1 MASAAPSLPPLMES
15 GAASASN
22 ADGPTQPQQHQD
34 QGQSQH
40 QQPDSS
46 RPLPPPLDTMRAY
59 RACLNCRN
67 RKSKC
72 DLDANQGRP
81 PCRRCQREGKECIL
95 GESHRGGRRVR
106 KKPRLDHED
115 PTPDDPSSSLGFQT
129 ALQTPTTASNPG
141 YSSSGAVNANYSPHS
156 TRHAPQPPQPIH
168 DQYDNRQEPAYGWHQ
183 QPTPTNTTRSDSTGA
198 SRNATEQANLLN
210 QPTDP
215 SFLHRAGSSASI
227 LTKSGER
234 TTVQENIA
242 SADLQN
248 PSDAL
253 DILAQV
259 ADRVDEGDSS
269 ASDQNQGLSK
279 QKHIR
284 PISHLQGP
292 NHSKVDDQFHYK
304 PVQDGS
310 LSPEMI
316 YHLFSSYEEYFHPF
330 FPIIPRETFDRTR
343 LPWLSRHEPHLFSAI
358 LTVASKDNERVH
370 QVCYDHNQQLIS
382 MLLAGTDAN
391 VEAVEAL
398 LLLSQWVSHRPQ
410 ASIAVGRGE
419 EDRVAWMYIG
429 TALRLGYFLG
439 IDRTSFRNDSG
450 EDPAV
455 YNRKRLV
462 WSACYIC
469 DRQVSVRL
477 GKGFWARGP
486 GPLSG
491 LKSSDFPTLQPLLPN
506 LDNWALIFQ
515 ANLEL
520 TQIFGNVH
528 DILYSS
534 KGHGWKEMLEG
545 RYAKYLDDFRTSIRS
560 WNDIWGTLICSP
572 RLKASLLLT
581 YDYLR
586 LYVNA
591 FAYQATISRALTFQ
605 RDSQHTPNRPMP
617 LINASAPDARF
628 IYEALDAA
636 KSLLST
642 FNNFVDPETLRYMP
656 SSYYLFIIYSAVFL
670 YKARSTTTM
679 TEEERTGVRHMINQ
693 TIERLQKASVGA
705 NHMGSRYARL
715 LQLLWRKAPKRNTDR
730 NGQHPYGM
738 DGRLNLGQNSSNN
751 PQHSG
756 FDPHGTGN
764 FSENMGM
771 ANAGGNEQFQS
782 RPSGAFSWLDLGATW
797 NFATQN
803 NTLAGSTG
811 DSDNE
816 IMLESGLSPFE
827 MGDFG
832 AFTDYSLLE
841 GDNPNLIF

>member
-1 MASAAPSLPPLMES
+1 MLPPLGIGLANVTSAPSLPPMMPP
-15 GAASASN
+15 ASLNQLSQ
-22 ADGPTQPQQHQD
+22 PPLTQIP
-34 QGQSQH
+34 
-40 QQPDSS
+40 PS
-46 RPLPPPLDTMRAY
+46 RPPPPPLDTMRAY

-72 DLDANQGRP
+72 DLDLNQGRP
-81 PCRRCQREGKECIL
+81 PCRRCQREGKDCVL

-106 KKPRLDHED
+106 KKPKLDEGG
-115 PTPDDPSSSLGFQT
+115 TPQSPATPSAPGFSSSAGPSPQ
-129 ALQTPTTASNPG
+129 
-141 YSSSGAVNANYSPHS
+141 YSPLPNQQQQHQS
-156 TRHAPQPPQPIH
+156 FHG
-168 DQYDNRQEPAYGWHQ
+168 QYAHRQEQNFGWQ
-183 QPTPTNTTRSDSTGA
+183 QPTPTTAGSDTTSA
-198 SRNATEQANLLN
+198 SRHTEHTNLTSPPN
-210 QPTDP
+210 DS
-215 SFLHRAGSSASI
+215 SFRQRAASAISM
-227 LTKSGER
+227 SGKGVPHEG
-234 TTVQENIA
+234 IA

-253 DILAQV
+253 EILAQV
-259 ADRVDEGDSS
+259 ADRAEDGDSPGS
-269 ASDQNQGLSK
+269 EQIQGQSK
-279 QKHIR
+279 GFRQPPRRQDPSPPKM
-284 PISHLQGP
+284 
-292 NHSKVDDQFHYK
+292 DDYLHYK
-304 PVQDGS
+304 PVQDG
-310 LSPEMI
+310 LISPEMVS
-316 YHLFSSYEEYFHPF
+316 HLFSTYEEFFHPF

-343 LPWLSRHEPHLFSAI
+343 LAWLSRHEPHLFSAI

-370 QVCYDHNQQLIS
+370 QICYDHMQSLIS
-382 MLLAGTDAN
+382 AILAGADAN

-398 LLLSQWVSHRPQ
+398 LLMSQWVSHRPQ
-410 ASIAVGRGE
+410 ASISVGRGE

-429 TALRLGYFLG
+429 TALRLGYFLE
-439 IDRTSFRNDSG
+439 IDRTSFKSNTH
-450 EDPAV
+450 EDPAK

-469 DRQVSVRL
+469 DRQVSVRV

-491 LKSSDFPTLQPLLPN
+491 LKSSDFPTLQPLSQN
-506 LDNWALIFQ
+506 DDNWALIFQ

-520 TQIFGNVH
+520 TQIFSNVH

-560 WNDIWGTLICSP
+560 WNDVWGTLICSP

-591 FAYQATISRALTFQ
+591 FAYQATISRAITFQ
-605 RDSQHTPNRPMP
+605 RDSQHNPNRSMP
-617 LINASAPDARF
+617 LINATAPDARF

-642 FNNFVDPETLRYMP
+642 FNNFVDPQILRYMP

-679 TEEERTGVRHMINQ
+679 TDEERLGVRHMINQ
-693 TIERLQKASVGA
+693 TIDRLQKASVGA

-715 LQLLWRKAPKRNTDR
+715 LQLLWRKPPKRNGRVGDLR
-730 NGQHPYGM
+730 NQSI
-738 DGRLNLGQNSSNN
+738 DGRFNTPATINPNDNSQPQN
-751 PQHSG
+751 
-756 FDPHGTGN
+756 FDPNN
-764 FSENMGM
+764 FNGGMGGM
-771 ANAGGNEQFQS
+771 GGMNAPING
-782 RPSGAFSWLDLGATW
+782 SGSGFSWLDLGATW

-803 NTLAGSTG
+803 GGNSSSGSAGDPADDGTG
-811 DSDNE
+811 LDAN
-816 IMLESGLSPFE
+816 GLSPFDLG
-827 MGDFG
+827 ML
-832 AFTDYSLLE
+832 TDYSLLE